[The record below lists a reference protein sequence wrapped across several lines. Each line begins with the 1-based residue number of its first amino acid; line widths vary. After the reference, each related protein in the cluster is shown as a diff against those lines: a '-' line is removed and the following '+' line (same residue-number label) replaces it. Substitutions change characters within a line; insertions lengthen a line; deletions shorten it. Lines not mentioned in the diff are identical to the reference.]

1 MAKKKKFNSDKIR
14 QKREAGKNSKP
25 VNPFEY
31 KVTKAKRVTLNTKL
45 QKSQI
50 SRPGQSRVKHRQI
63 QDETIMVEYKNKNRY
78 NLNFLLFRNLKK
90 HHLKE
95 KCIYRQSNR

>member
-1 MAKKKKFNSDKIR
+1 MIVYEIKNFSRNSRFRMAKKKKFNSDKIR
-14 QKREAGKNSKP
+14 QKRDAGKSSKP

-45 QKSQI
+45 QKAQI

-78 NLNFLLFRNLKK
+78 NLFPHFLRN
-90 HHLKE
+90 
-95 KCIYRQSNR
+95 